1 MTMMESVASYF
12 ELYLSRQP
20 LKPASVDMKRRAC
33 RIFCEEF
40 GRPSSD
46 PGGVV
51 KMDLPVSEVTSS
63 MAEEYRTV
71 LGVGRQ
77 QVSVNGYLNNFK
89 PFWTWLMQHGY
100 IRTNPFVT
108 IRPVPVDEQAPRRTF
123 STAELAQLM
132 QVASPFWRI
141 RICLGLMG
149 ARRGE
154 MLLGVQARDVKL
166 DADTPHI
173 VIGYHRPA
181 TKTIGWGVKGKKLR
195 YLGLPECMVFDGTVV
210 PLREHLKD
218 RIAELDHEDAYVCLE
233 SRYVE
238 RLLKLQEAGKLTFKE
253 TRDPTMN
260 FPRSFR
266 VLQEHAGIRETRRF
280 HELRAAFA
288 TSMIDKFG
296 LSRAA
301 DLLGHSSVETTR
313 KYDRKTQL
321 SLVAEATSVAT
332 EAYVTKGP

>member
-1 MTMMESVASYF
+1 MMESVASYF

-20 LKPASVDMKRRAC
+20 LRPASLDIKRRAC

-40 GRPSSD
+40 GRPSPD
-46 PGGVV
+46 PGGLVR
-51 KMDLPVSEVTSS
+51 MDLPVSEVTSA
-63 MAEEYRTV
+63 MAEEYRTF
-71 LGVGRQ
+71 LAVGRQ

-89 PFWTWLMQHGY
+89 PFWAWLTRHGY
-100 IRTNPFVT
+100 VRTNPFVT
-108 IRPVPVDEQAPRRTF
+108 IRSVPVDEQAPRRTF

-132 QVASPFWRI
+132 QIASPFWRI

-173 VIGYHRPA
+173 VIGYHRPD

-195 YLGLPECMVFDGTVV
+195 YLGLPEHMVFDGTVV
-210 PLREHLKD
+210 PLREHLRD
-218 RIAELDHEDAYVCLE
+218 RIAELAHEDGYVCLE
-233 SRYVE
+233 SHYVE
-238 RLLKLQEAGKLTFKE
+238 KLLELQAAGRLSFADM
-253 TRDPTMN
+253 RDPTKN
-260 FPRSFR
+260 FPRKFR
-266 VLQEHAGIRETRRF
+266 RLQERAGIRETRRF

-288 TSMIDKFG
+288 TSMIEKFG

-321 SLVAEATSVAT
+321 SLVAEATEVASG
-332 EAYVTKGP
+332 AYVTKVS